1 MIPIIILVVNIL
13 FLLIFISVLIA
24 PGYSSEELRA
34 PFIKRNI
41 AHRGYHSKDK
51 LIPENSMAAFRA
63 AIANGYG
70 IELDIQ
76 FSKDEQIV
84 IFHDNTL
91 KRVCGVEGRVDD
103 YTYEELLQF
112 SLYNT
117 KERIP
122 LFTDFLALV
131 DGQVPLVVELKNGP
145 KNEELCKK
153 TYEYLK
159 NYKGDYCIESFQP
172 LIVAWFKRNAPHI
185 LRGQLSAGPEEF
197 KGELKRYQA
206 YALSRLLTNFIARP
220 HFISYHKQKR
230 SWLAQLVDMMGAMKV
245 VWTVRDNDN
254 ITEIE
259 KKNDT
264 IIFEFYQPEVHFK
277 E

>member
-1 MIPIIILVVNIL
+1 MISIIILVVNIL
-13 FLLIFISVLIA
+13 FLLLFVTVLIA
-24 PGYSSEELRA
+24 PGRSTKEMRA
-34 PFIKRNI
+34 PFQNRNI
-41 AHRGYHSKDK
+41 AHRGFHSKDK

-63 AIANGYG
+63 AIAKGYG
-70 IELDIQ
+70 IEFDIQ
-76 FSKDEQIV
+76 LSKDDQIV

-112 SLYNT
+112 SLCNT

-131 DGQVPLVVELKNGP
+131 NGQVPLVVELKNGR
-145 KNEELCKK
+145 KNDVLCKK
-153 TYEYLK
+153 TYDYLK
-159 NYKGDYCIESFQP
+159 SYPGDYCIESFHP

-197 KGELKRYQA
+197 KGELKRYQSF
-206 YALSRLLTNFIARP
+206 ALSRLLTNFATRP

-230 SWLAQLVDMMGAMKV
+230 SWLAQLVDVMGAMRV
-245 VWTVRDNDN
+245 VWTVRDHDD
-254 ITEIE
+254 ITTIE

-264 IIFEFYQPEVHFK
+264 VIFEFYQPDIYINH
-277 E
+277 

>member
-13 FLLIFISVLIA
+13 FLLTFVAVLIA
-24 PGYSSEELRA
+24 PGHSTEEMRA
-34 PFIKRNI
+34 PFLKRNI
-41 AHRGYHSKDK
+41 AHRGFHSKDK

-70 IELDIQ
+70 IEFDIQ

-84 IFHDNTL
+84 IFHDDTL
-91 KRVCGVEGRVDD
+91 KRVCGVDGRVDD
-103 YTYEELLQF
+103 YTYNELLQF
-112 SLYNT
+112 SLCNS
-117 KERIP
+117 KEKIP
-122 LFTDFLALV
+122 LFTEFLALV
-131 DGQVPLVVELKNGP
+131 NGQVPLVVELKNGR
-145 KNEELCKK
+145 KNDKLCKK

-159 NYKGDYCIESFQP
+159 EYKGDYCIESFQP

-206 YALSRLLTNFIARP
+206 FGLSRLLTNFATRP
-220 HFISYHKQKR
+220 HFISYHKRKR
-230 SWLAQLVDMMGAMKV
+230 SWLAQLVDAMGAMKM
-245 VWTVRDNDN
+245 VWTVRDSDD
-254 ITEIE
+254 IAAIE

-264 IIFEFYQPEVHFK
+264 VIFEFYHPDVYFK
-277 E
+277 